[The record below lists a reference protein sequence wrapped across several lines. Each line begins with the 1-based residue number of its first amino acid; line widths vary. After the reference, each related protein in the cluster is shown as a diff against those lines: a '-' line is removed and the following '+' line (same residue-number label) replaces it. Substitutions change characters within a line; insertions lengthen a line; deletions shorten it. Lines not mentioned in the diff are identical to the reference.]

1 MMLKKWEELPKEMQ
15 NEEVRFY
22 YDILV
27 KKKYSLFL
35 KRCFDLIA
43 AAFLLIILSPFFFL
57 LAVAIKVDSK
67 GPVFYRQIRI
77 TQYGKEFRIFKF
89 RTMVQNA
96 DQIGTQVTVKQDARI
111 TRVGKFIRDCRLDE
125 ISQLLDVLRGTMSF
139 VGTRPEVLKYV
150 EQYTP
155 QMWATLLLPAG
166 ITSTASIWYK
176 DENKLLDGAKDID
189 KTYVEEILP
198 QKMKYNL
205 KDIEKF
211 SFKRDIKIMFQTV
224 FVVLGL
230 AEKEKQQ

>member
-166 ITSTASIWYK
+166 ITSTASICYK